1 MKGRESGMP
10 PKAVWEGFFDPA
22 EVLEIM
28 RLNHDVSDV
37 AEFGC
42 GYGTFTIPAAR
53 VVQGTVYAID
63 IDPKMVAATR
73 READQKGM
81 LNIRIALNDFMGI
94 PVALGIPVP
103 KYLRVKSYFSHLN
116 ENEIEREVV

>member
-1 MKGRESGMP
+1 MP

-81 LNIRIALNDFMGI
+81 LNIRTALNDFMGI
-94 PVALGIPVP
+94 PVPLGIPVP
-103 KYLRVKSYFSHLN
+103 QYLRVKSYFSHLN